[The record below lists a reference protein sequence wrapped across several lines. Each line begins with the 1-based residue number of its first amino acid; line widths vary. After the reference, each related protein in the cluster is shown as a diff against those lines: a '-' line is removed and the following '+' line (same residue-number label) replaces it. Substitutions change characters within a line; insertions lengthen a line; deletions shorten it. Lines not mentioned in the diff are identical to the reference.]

1 MNSIVFHKNRCNREI
16 NMKRLF
22 ILREIIIFLEN
33 SYNENVY
40 EPYAQYPQQIL
51 TETWIPPQ
59 TW

>member
-1 MNSIVFHKNRCNREI
+1 MNT
-16 NMKRLF
+16 LL